1 MLEVIGLC
9 KRYLPGP
16 DEPASTGV
24 PGHPAVAAGHELAT
38 SGHSAAPAPRWL
50 ARDLCLRVDA
60 GQTVALLGASGSGKS
75 TLLAMLA
82 GLESPDA
89 GQVRLDGQDIT
100 RWPPERRRFALM
112 FQDFALFPH
121 LSVQDNVAFA
131 LIEQR
136 MPRAAARQQA
146 VAMLARFG
154 LADRALSRV
163 TQLSGGEQ
171 QRVAL
176 ARALMSGP
184 RLLLLDEPF
193 SALDTDL
200 RLHLRSEFARHIAEA
215 GMGCVLVT
223 HDEAEARAM
232 GQRGYRLVNGQLQLL
247 WG

>member
-1 MLEVIGLC
+1 MLEVTGLC

-16 DEPASTGV
+16 DEPAPTGV
-24 PGHPAVAAGHELAT
+24 PGHTAT
-38 SGHSAAPAPRWL
+38 TPRWL

-136 MPRAAARQQA
+136 IPRAAARDQA
-146 VAMLARFG
+146 VTMLARFG